1 MRSGINVIVKTL
13 VFRVLKCITE
23 LEVIK
28 ELLNALG
35 LKMELLWNIIFP
47 LLPSAAAV
55 IGVTVETINLSPNLN
70 FDSALLV
77 LLSHCTNANSIQ
89 QNVV

>member
-1 MRSGINVIVKTL
+1 MTSGINVIVKTL

-47 LLPSAAAV
+47 LLPSAVAV

-77 LLSHCTNANSIQ
+77 LLSHCTNANSGQ
-89 QNVV
+89 QTVV